1 MFDPEEITYFGE
13 TDSRG
18 KRVRFGIK
26 AEDRSKHMY
35 VIGKSGMGKST
46 LLENMAVQDIQNGNG
61 FCFLDPHGGSAE
73 LLMAYIPE
81 ERKKDVLYIAPFD
94 TENPIGFNI
103 LENIGADKRHLV
115 VSGIMSVFKKL
126 WADQWSARMEYFLQ
140 NTLFALLEYPGAT
153 LLHVNRMYSD
163 KAFRDEVISHITD
176 PAILDFWTNEWASM
190 TERFIA
196 EATPAIQNKIG
207 QFAAN
212 PVLRNILG
220 QPKSTFDFRELMDE
234 RKIVIVNLA
243 KGLIGEAN
251 ADLIGSMIV
260 TKLYLAAMSRAD
272 VGKFEMDNLPNF
284 YLYVDEFQSF
294 SNESFANILSEA
306 RKYKLN
312 LTIAHQYVEQM
323 EETVAAAVFGNVGTT
338 VTFRVGAT
346 DADALE
352 KEFAPV
358 FEAADL
364 VNLGKY
370 QVYLKLM
377 IEGVGSVPFSATTMP
392 PLPRPQIDLTDE
404 VVGLSREKYST
415 SKSLVEKNMQETV
428 FFDFKKKNEN
438 KKGGGGKG
446 GQNNNGQNKGGNQN
460 SNAGQ
465 NNSAGQGKS
474 AGSNNN
480 GSSASAARP
489 NPPLKNSQSAKPQQT
504 HQRSEKT
511 DAKNQVERPSPKAPV
526 TSRVNTPRVTND
538 VKTSE
543 KSLPKRN
550 EGASG
555 NISKEKPEP
564 PPLSET
570 VQEGNHFKVALKH
583 ESFAKSMKKN
593 VANDGKRENQSQR
606 TSQQKSYNKDK
617 GTAPERRTTL
627 QEALAALKPQK
638 VAGSSEQTYKREK
651 DSSQKTQEREVSRDL
666 SNNKEE
672 KTSSNKNT
680 EKEEGG
686 GSERQRHQDKNQS
699 TVNST
704 NYQKDFE
711 KTERKGH
718 SSQQKEPNRTVK
730 IPAHISD
737 DQLQKLLK
745 ITEKDLELNT

>member
-1 MFDPEEITYFGE
+1 MFDPDEITYFGE

-26 AEDRSKHMY
+26 AIDRTKHMY

-46 LLENMAVQDIQNGNG
+46 LLENLAVQDIQNGNG

-163 KAFRDEVISHITD
+163 KDFRDEVISHITD
-176 PAILDFWTNEWASM
+176 PAIKNFWTDEWNAM

-234 RKIVIVNLA
+234 QKIVIVNLS

-251 ADLIGSMIV
+251 ADLIGSMVV

-272 VGKFEMDNLPNF
+272 VGKFEIENLPNF

-294 SNESFANILSEA
+294 SNESFSNILSEA

-323 EETVAAAVFGNVGTT
+323 EETVRAAVFGNVGTT
-338 VTFRVGAT
+338 ITFRVGAY
-346 DADALE
+346 DGEVLE

-358 FEAADL
+358 FTQEDI

-370 QVYLKLM
+370 QIYLKLM
-377 IEGVGSVPFSATTMP
+377 IDGVGSVPFSSTTLP
-392 PLPRPQIDLTDE
+392 PLPRPQVDLTDE
-404 VVGLSREKYST
+404 VIRLSRQKYST
-415 SKSLVEKNMQETV
+415 NKAVVEKNMEESV
-428 FFDFKKKNEN
+428 FFDMKKKNGQRGSKSQSNSKKPEQHNQNQKQDKNKNARN
-438 KKGGGGKG
+438 KKH
-446 GQNNNGQNKGGNQN
+446 
-460 SNAGQ
+460 
-465 NNSAGQGKS
+465 
-474 AGSNNN
+474 
-480 GSSASAARP
+480 ASERMP
-489 NPPLKNSQSAKPQQT
+489 QS
-504 HQRSEKT
+504 
-511 DAKNQVERPSPKAPV
+511 
-526 TSRVNTPRVTND
+526 PRMQ
-538 VKTSE
+538 
-543 KSLPKRN
+543 
-550 EGASG
+550 
-555 NISKEKPEP
+555 PEP
-564 PPLSET
+564 PSLSEDK
-570 VQEGNHFKVALKH
+570 QEDENPFKKALQKETFTKSVTHKVEQVREH
-583 ESFAKSMKKN
+583 EQKEKNKKT
-593 VANDGKRENQSQR
+593 
-606 TSQQKSYNKDK
+606 TSLEKPKYSKNKNASPDSK
-617 GTAPERRTTL
+617 NSL
-627 QEALAALKPQK
+627 QAALAALKSQAKDSPKNQQEKEVKKENPQK
-638 VAGSSEQTYKREK
+638 HQWEPEKEYKDKKDQQVGKQSEQNPEIKKSLGKSVPENKEDSRV
-651 DSSQKTQEREVSRDL
+651 DSSTRD
-666 SNNKEE
+666 
-672 KTSSNKNT
+672 
-680 EKEEGG
+680 
-686 GSERQRHQDKNQS
+686 
-699 TVNST
+699 
-704 NYQKDFE
+704 
-711 KTERKGH
+711 
-718 SSQQKEPNRTVK
+718 VK

-737 DQLQKLLK
+737 EQLEQLLK
-745 ITEKDLELNT
+745 ITEKDLELRT